1 MFNPL
6 QRVVIF
12 GATSAIAI
20 AVARQLAAENAQLFL
35 VARNAERLHS
45 VAADLRVRGAK
56 QVEVAVADLADVA
69 LHTGLVAQAKT
80 ALVTIDGALIAHGTL
95 PDQTACERDAVL
107 ALQQISLN
115 FLSPASLLTDLGTVM
130 AAQAS
135 GCIGVIG
142 SVAGDR
148 GRMSN
153 YVYGSAKGGLGVF
166 VQGMRHRLGQ
176 QGVSVTLIKPGF
188 VDTPMTANIAKGGPL
203 WATPE
208 KVASDIVKA
217 MQRGTATLY
226 TPWFWAGIMAI
237 IRNVPDFIFGRTK
250 L

>member
-1 MFNPL
+1 MPHPL

-35 VARNAERLHS
+35 VARNAERLDS
-45 VAADLRVRGAK
+45 VAADLRVRGAAR
-56 QVEVAVADLADVA
+56 VDMAVADLADTTRHA
-69 LHTGLVAQAKT
+69 ALVAEARISLQ
-80 ALVTIDGALIAHGTL
+80 TIDGALIAHGTL
-95 PDQTACERDAVL
+95 PDQTQCERDAAV
-107 ALQQISLN
+107 ALQQISIN
-115 FLSPASLLTDLGTVM
+115 FLSPASILTELAAVM
-130 AAQAS
+130 AAQGS
-135 GCIGVIG
+135 GRIGVIG

-166 VQGMRHRLGQ
+166 VQGLRHRLGK

-188 VDTPMTANIAKGGPL
+188 VDTPMTAHIAKGGPL
-203 WATPE
+203 WATAE
-208 KVASDIVKA
+208 KVAADIVKA
-217 MQRGTATLY
+217 MRGGKATLY
-226 TPWFWAGIMAI
+226 TPWFWAGIMAT
-237 IRNVPDFIFGRTK
+237 IRNVPDFIFGKTR

>member
-1 MFNPL
+1 MPHPL
-6 QRVVIF
+6 KHVVIF

-35 VARNAERLHS
+35 VARQAERLDA
-45 VAADLRVRGAK
+45 VAADLRVRGAAR
-56 QVEVAVADLADVA
+56 VDVAVADLADVS
-69 LHTGLVAQAKT
+69 LHAGLIARAQQS
-80 ALVTIDGALIAHGTL
+80 LGRIDGALIAHGTL
-95 PDQTACERDAVL
+95 PDQTECERDAAV
-107 ALQQISLN
+107 ALQQISIN
-115 FLSPASLLTDLGTVM
+115 FLSPASILTELAKMMVVQG
-130 AAQAS
+130 QGS
-135 GCIGVIG
+135 IGVIG

-166 VQGMRHRLGQ
+166 VQGLRHRLGQ

-188 VDTPMTANIAKGGPL
+188 VDTPMTANIPKGGPL

-208 KVASDIVKA
+208 IVAGDIIKA
-217 MQRGTATLY
+217 LHRGTATLY

-237 IRNVPDFIFGRTK
+237 IRNVPDFIFGKTK